1 MAATTGLITVE
12 EFLKLPDPKGG
23 RTELHHGQVVVVPYP
38 KWGHQRLQDRLSIL
52 LTGIAGEGYAV
63 RPGKPFRPTPE
74 HELWVADVG
83 CVSRERY
90 DATGEDEYLMGAPDL
105 VIEVLS
111 PSNTVD
117 EINDK
122 MSVCMANGCRSFWT
136 VDGKRKQVSVTEG
149 DVTRQY
155 GLSDSIV
162 CSLFQ
167 ATIRVED
174 IATIRVEDIFSA
186 LSDA

>member
-1 MAATTGLITVE
+1 MAATTGLLTVE
-12 EFLKLPDPKGG
+12 EFLKLPDPKEGHN
-23 RTELHHGQVVVVPYP
+23 ELHHGEVVVVPPP
-38 KWGHQRLQDRLSIL
+38 KRGHQRVQRRLSHLIE
-52 LTGIAGEGYAV
+52 TVAGEDYVVEVEMA
-63 RPGKPFRPTPE
+63 FQPTPE
-74 HELWVADVG
+74 HEMWVADVG
-83 CVSRERY
+83 CVSREREE
-90 DATGEDEYLMGAPDL
+90 ATGDNGYLIGAPEL

-136 VDGKRKQVSVTEG
+136 VDGKRKQVSVTGG
-149 DVTRQY
+149 DVTRHY

-167 ATIRVED
+167 AEIPLGEIFRD
-174 IATIRVEDIFSA
+174 I
-186 LSDA
+186 